1 MSNPILSII
10 TINRNNAEGLRK
22 TIESVLSQDVSD
34 KTQIEYIIIDGA
46 STDNSV
52 EIIKSFENNQSYKF
66 QITKWIS
73 EPDSGIYNAMNKG
86 IKMATGEYCLF
97 LNSGDYLVDQN
108 VLNNSISLSL
118 KTSIVAGKLQ
128 VNLKNGKFGVVT
140 PDKQISLNTFYRQS
154 LPHQSTFIQTKLF
167 EKYNFYDENYSLAAD
182 WKFFFD
188 TLFLN
193 NETYSTIDVIIA
205 NYQGAGESD
214 KHHNEYQKQLCN
226 YLSEK
231 IDSNILMDYES
242 IYLFKQTNEYEI
254 IHRVLKKNCVIK
266 CLQIIYKIRD
276 FFR

>member
-1 MSNPILSII
+1 MSTPILSII
-10 TINRNNAEGLRK
+10 TINRNNADGLRK

-52 EIIKSFENNQSYKF
+52 DVIKSFENNQSNKL

-193 NETYSTIDVIIA
+193 NETYSTVDLLISNFKGD
-205 NYQGAGESD
+205 GASD
-214 KHHNEYQKQLCN
+214 KHDKIYQKQLID
-226 YLSEK
+226 YLSKHINNK
-231 IDSNILMDYES
+231 I
-242 IYLFKQTNEYEI
+242 LF
-254 IHRVLKKNCVIK
+254 
-266 CLQIIYKIRD
+266 D
-276 FFR
+276 

>member
-34 KTQIEYIIIDGA
+34 KTQVEYIIIDGA
-46 STDNSV
+46 STDESV
-52 EIIKSFENNQSYKF
+52 EVIKSFENNQSNKL

-193 NETYSTIDVIIA
+193 NETYSTVDLLISNFKGD
-205 NYQGAGESD
+205 GASD
-214 KHHNEYQKQLCN
+214 KHDKIYQKQLID
-226 YLSEK
+226 YLSKHINNK
-231 IDSNILMDYES
+231 ILFDYEKNFS
-242 IYLFKQTNEYEI
+242 IKKTEEYELLSRIKKNRFLLSLISKLFKF
-254 IHRVLKKNCVIK
+254 
-266 CLQIIYKIRD
+266 RD
-276 FFR
+276 IL